1 MDMPAAPDRFTHDP
15 YTLDQLRTL
24 LLVAEEGSF
33 SAAARR
39 MQRVQSAVSQAMRG
53 LEERLGVVVFDRRE
67 RTPVLTDEGR
77 AVLEAARRVCAEA
90 DALGHLVDGMG
101 RGLEARVHLCV
112 DALFP
117 LTSLAELCAVFA
129 KEMPTVDLRVDTQT
143 MSAVSA
149 RVLEGAASLGVVVSS
164 GLAAGLVRHEL
175 ASIRMIPVVAPTHP
189 LGTLAA
195 SARGRASSLRVPR
208 ARLEEHV
215 QIVLTEREPAREGV
229 DDQAVLS
236 TRTWRIAE
244 LHTKRELLLA
254 GLGWGNLPEHVVRDD
269 LRRGALVRLR
279 PEGWSEGE
287 HTLGLF
293 AVHRR
298 DTRLGPAH
306 RWLLANLASL
316 CAKGL
321 APAPRAGAAPRRRR

>member
-1 MDMPAAPDRFTHDP
+1 MPAAPDRFTHDA
-15 YTLDQLRTL
+15 YTLAQLRTL

-117 LTSLAELCAVFA
+117 LAALAELCAVFA

-143 MSAVSA
+143 MSAVPPSLPSA
-149 RVLEGAASLGVVVSS
+149 EVWFHFAA
-164 GLAAGLVRHEL
+164 
-175 ASIRMIPVVAPTHP
+175 
-189 LGTLAA
+189 
-195 SARGRASSLRVPR
+195 
-208 ARLEEHV
+208 
-215 QIVLTEREPAREGV
+215 
-229 DDQAVLS
+229 
-236 TRTWRIAE
+236 
-244 LHTKRELLLA
+244 
-254 GLGWGNLPEHVVRDD
+254 
-269 LRRGALVRLR
+269 
-279 PEGWSEGE
+279 
-287 HTLGLF
+287 
-293 AVHRR
+293 
-298 DTRLGPAH
+298 
-306 RWLLANLASL
+306 
-316 CAKGL
+316 
-321 APAPRAGAAPRRRR
+321 